1 MSNATEI
8 RTIAQATDKALYKLD
23 FNLETAM
30 NRRDMY
36 ARMNARSK
44 TKAYTKDIEEITVE
58 IDELQQEIAK
68 FANVYK
74 ALGGWERY
82 IIVPGGH
89 IHNYGCST
97 LFATTRV
104 AEAYMH
110 SAESVESLIEKAG
123 DRACTVCFPDAPVNK
138 PSTIELFVKEREQR
152 EAEAAQRA
160 AKKDAA
166 AKAAIVNAEGKVI
179 FKSRRAAENCLSR
192 ELGDLVYYASY
203 YAMLRDWD
211 GTNLPNPESSEK
223 YYADRMERL
232 INPARREARA
242 TMELLELNGVPAEEV
257 QAIAAKKFAA
267 KMKPALKAGASF
279 PEGFTF

>member
-8 RTIAQATDKALYKLD
+8 RTIAQATDKALFELD
-23 FNLETAM
+23 FNLGTAM
-30 NRRDMY
+30 NRHAMY
-36 ARMNARSK
+36 VKMNARST
-44 TKAYTKDIEEITVE
+44 TKPYTKNIEEITVE
-58 IDELQQEIAK
+58 IEAIQQEINK
-68 FANVYK
+68 FDNVFK

-82 IIVPGGH
+82 IIVPNGH

-97 LFATTRV
+97 LFATTRIV
-104 AEAYMH
+104 EAYMH

-138 PSTIELFVKEREQR
+138 PSTIAQFVKEREER

-160 AKKDAA
+160 AKKEAA
-166 AKAAIVNAEGKVI
+166 TKAAIVDATGHVV
-179 FKSRRAAENCLSR
+179 FKSRRAAENALSQ
-192 ELGDLVYYASY
+192 ELGSLVYFASY
-203 YAMLRDWD
+203 YAVLRDWD
-211 GTNLPNPESSEK
+211 GTEVPNRESAEE

-242 TMELLELNGVPAEEV
+242 TMALLELNGVPAEEV

-267 KMKPALKAGASF
+267 KLKPELKRGATF